1 VSTLSARQTIL
12 LVVLFVLTSIS
23 FIVLDNRHA
32 LDPLRNGVHSLVLPV
47 TESFNGIGDG
57 SSDETDLQKKY
68 DDLQAKYDKLQ
79 ADYAQLLVN
88 AREVDQLRKMLDL
101 EKSQPNVR
109 YVPAR
114 VLYPGDP
121 TNTLKFVI
129 IDKGSADGIKEG
141 MAVTD
146 PNYYVGLVTKVDEH
160 ESRVMLAID
169 SSQSVGAELL
179 SSRGVGIAWG
189 MWQKSGRI
197 EIRHVPRSVTP
208 QQGEVVT
215 TACDS
220 EASTAL
226 VPCGLII
233 GIVSGAP
240 VVDNQGDTQT
250 IPILPAAD
258 FNNLSVVAVIIS
270 DASASPADTA
280 GTPTAGDGTQVDN
293 AGP

>member
-1 VSTLSARQTIL
+1 MSTLSARQTIL

-23 FIVLDNRHA
+23 FIALDNRHA
-32 LDPLRNGVHSLVLPV
+32 LDPLRNGIHSLVVPV
-47 TESFNGIGDG
+47 TTSFNGIGTG
-57 SSDETDLQKKY
+57 SGDESDLKKQY
-68 DDLQAKYDKLQ
+68 DDLEAKYAKLQ

-101 EKSQPNVR
+101 EKSQPNLT
-109 YVPAR
+109 YVSAR
-114 VLYPGDP
+114 VLYPDP
-121 TNTLKFVI
+121 TNTLKFII

-160 ESRVMLAID
+160 SSRVMLAID

-189 MWQKSGRI
+189 MWQKAGRI
-197 EIRHVPRSVTP
+197 EIRHVPRSITP
-208 QQGEVVT
+208 QQGEMVT
-215 TACDS
+215 TACAS

-233 GIVSGAP
+233 GIVSGQP

-250 IPILPAAD
+250 IPVLPAAD
-258 FNNLSVVAVIIS
+258 FNNLTVVAVIIS
-270 DASASPADTA
+270 DSSRTSE
-280 GTPTAGDGTQVDN
+280 GTSTPDA
-293 AGP
+293 AP